1 VGAESGDDKT
11 PFAGMLRAFMAA
23 RSRYA
28 EDQLAAAV
36 GRGATQC
43 VILGAGLDTFAYRNP
58 YPGLRV
64 FEVDHPATQA
74 WKREQ
79 LRKAEIAIPE
89 SMTFVPIDFETQNLR
104 ERLRAAGLREEITFF
119 PWLGVTPYLT
129 REAFDETIRLI
140 ASMPAGSGT
149 VFDYV
154 LLPSLLDARSQAGL
168 KMVSD
173 RVKMAGEP
181 FRLFFEPAQLTEDLR
196 TAGFR
201 SFEDLDAA
209 AIDARY
215 FAGRSDGLGVKRG
228 AGRLFMCATA

>member
-1 VGAESGDDKT
+1 
-11 PFAGMLRAFMAA
+11 
-23 RSRYA
+23 
-28 EDQLAAAV
+28 
-36 GRGATQC
+36 
-43 VILGAGLDTFAYRNP
+43 
-58 YPGLRV
+58 
-64 FEVDHPATQA
+64 
-74 WKREQ
+74 
-79 LRKAEIAIPE
+79 
-89 SMTFVPIDFETQNLR
+89 MTFVPVDFETQNLR
-104 ERLRAAGLREEITFF
+104 ERLRVSGLREEITFF

-168 KMVSD
+168 KMVAD
-173 RVKMAGEP
+173 RVRMAGEP
-181 FRLFFEPAQLTEDLR
+181 FQLFFDPAQLTEDLR
-196 TAGFR
+196 AAGFR

-228 AGRLFMCATA
+228 AGRLFMCATDVSHALSPALFSEQSQGQ